1 MVMPPA
7 RRTVLDGKRFEPCCD
22 EGRRR
27 GTGTRR
33 PIIAAIAPIDA
44 HGCPQGLPKRSDR
57 PALEQDQQRQQ
68 PGGARGRGAL
78 RYRSSKRVS
87 ALWRT
92 RQAQCEGDQGPTL
105 RPPDRRGPQAASNAS
120 SIAEAAA
127 IRTSAE
133 TDPIEMMK
141 KIVAT
146 TCGAVIAD
154 PAGRFRAR
162 PNTYGCR
169 GRNRVRANTLR
180 IAAAGLGRGSAF
192 RHHDVA

>member
-1 MVMPPA
+1 MLAAAPKV
-7 RRTVLDGKRFEPCCD
+7 
-22 EGRRR
+22 
-27 GTGTRR
+27 R
-33 PIIAAIAPIDA
+33 PSVRIDRLWSRISRDS
-44 HGCPQGLPKRSDR
+44 GP
-57 PALEQDQQRQQ
+57 E
-68 PGGARGRGAL
+68 ARGRGAL
-78 RYRSSKRVS
+78 RYRSSIRAS

-154 PAGRFRAR
+154 LAGRFRAR

-180 IAAAGLGRGSAF
+180 IAAAGPGRGQRVPTS
-192 RHHDVA
+192 